1 LSRRRD
7 TWIADVTSAPG
18 IEVERGWIAR
28 AAAREDA
35 TATERE
41 IHPPRPAQRDAVVLT
56 PAIVSEA
63 VK

>member
-1 LSRRRD
+1 LSKRRD
-7 TWIADVTSAPG
+7 TWIADVTAAPG
-18 IEVERGWIAR
+18 IEVERGWIAS

-41 IHPPRPAQRDAVVLT
+41 IQPPRPAQRDAVVLT
-56 PAIVSEA
+56 PTIVADA